1 MKNDNES
8 IQEIIDSM
16 SVGKR
21 KYEEKKSLKKG
32 FKSIEDYILHG
43 LNILN
48 NPSNIKETNI
58 KKPLL
63 QDIKKK
69 TVKIKEDELIWK
81 QTKKRK
87 PSFNSHSFG
96 KSNNKITNI
105 LKNRKVGGGN

>member
-48 NPSNIKETNI
+48 RPSNIKETNI

-69 TVKIKEDELIWK
+69 TVEIKEDELIWK
-81 QTKKRK
+81 QT
-87 PSFNSHSFG
+87 N
-96 KSNNKITNI
+96 
-105 LKNRKVGGGN
+105 

>member
-48 NPSNIKETNI
+48 KPSNIKETNI
-58 KKPLL
+58 LIESFKPAKVPLTPSLAIMVVPLILL
-63 QDIKKK
+63 NEQNCFSSSLRRAGS
-69 TVKIKEDELIWK
+69 LI
-81 QTKKRK
+81 
-87 PSFNSHSFG
+87 FLN
-96 KSNNKITNI
+96 
-105 LKNRKVGGGN
+105 

>member
-8 IQEIIDSM
+8 IQEIIDNM
-16 SVGKR
+16 SIGKR

-32 FKSIEDYILHG
+32 FKSIEDYIIHG
-43 LNILN
+43 LNILKK
-48 NPSNIKETNI
+48 PSNIKETNI

-81 QTKKRK
+81 QTKIRK

>member
-48 NPSNIKETNI
+48 KPSNIKDKQKKENHLLILILLVRVII
-58 KKPLL
+58 K
-63 QDIKKK
+63 
-69 TVKIKEDELIWK
+69 
-81 QTKKRK
+81 
-87 PSFNSHSFG
+87 
-96 KSNNKITNI
+96 
-105 LKNRKVGGGN
+105 